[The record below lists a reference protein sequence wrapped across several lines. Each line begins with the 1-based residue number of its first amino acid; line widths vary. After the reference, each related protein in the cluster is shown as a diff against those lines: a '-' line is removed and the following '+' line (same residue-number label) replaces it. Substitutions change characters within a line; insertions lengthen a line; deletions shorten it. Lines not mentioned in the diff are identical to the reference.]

1 MTSVLNSKLRCKKF
15 RKRILDLSQKV
26 TALHIGGSFSSAE
39 IMDLIYFSL
48 MKKSE
53 RDSFILSKG
62 HASILHYVILEYL
75 KILKKKDLEMYCKPK
90 GFLGVHPDIGTP
102 GINASTGS
110 LGHGLSM
117 AAGMAIANLNSNKKT
132 YVIISDGEL
141 QEGSTWEAIISIG
154 ALNLKNLVLF
164 VDNNDL
170 NSSEKMSD
178 THPNLYPIDKKFKSF
193 GWDSKICDGH
203 NLSKMLNA
211 VNKRD
216 KRKPFA
222 LVAKTK
228 KGYPVKFMNNAI
240 WHYRSPTK
248 KEYAKALAEIER
260 H

>member
-170 NSSEKMSD
+170 NSSEKMSN

>member
-1 MTSVLNSKLRCKKF
+1 MTSIKNSKQRCKKF

-26 TALHIGGSFSSAE
+26 SALHIGGSFSSTE
-39 IMDLIYFSL
+39 IMDLIYFTL
-48 MKKSE
+48 MKKNE

-62 HASILHYVILEYL
+62 HASILHYVILEHL
-75 KILKKKDLEMYCKPK
+75 KILKKKDLENYCKPQ
-90 GFLGVHPDIGTP
+90 GFLGVHPDIGNP

-117 AAGMAIANLNSNKKT
+117 AAGIAIANMNSKKKT

-154 ALNLKNLVLF
+154 ALKLKNLILF

-178 THPNLYPIDKKFKSF
+178 THPNLYPIDKKLKSF
-193 GWDSKICDGH
+193 GWDAGICNGH
-203 NLSKMLNA
+203 DYSKMLNIIA
-211 VNKRD
+211 KRD

-222 LVAKTK
+222 LIAKTK
-228 KGYPVKFMNNAI
+228 KGYPIKFMNDAI

-248 KEYAKALAEIER
+248 KEYNQAIDEIER
-260 H
+260 Y

>member
-1 MTSVLNSKLRCKKF
+1 
-15 RKRILDLSQKV
+15 
-26 TALHIGGSFSSAE
+26 
-39 IMDLIYFSL
+39 MDLIYFTL
-48 MKKSE
+48 MKKNE

-62 HASILHYVILEYL
+62 HASILHYVILEHL
-75 KILKKKDLEMYCKPK
+75 KILKKKDLENYCKPQ
-90 GFLGVHPDIGTP
+90 GFLGVHPDIGSP

-117 AAGMAIANLNSNKKT
+117 AAGIAIANMDSKKKT

-154 ALNLKNLVLF
+154 ALKLKNLNLF

-178 THPNLYPIDKKFKSF
+178 THPNLYPIDKKLKSF
-193 GWDSKICDGH
+193 GWDAGICNGH
-203 NLSKMLNA
+203 DYSKMLNIIT
-211 VNKRD
+211 KRD

-222 LVAKTK
+222 LIAKTK
-228 KGYPVKFMNNAI
+228 KGYPIKFMNDAI

-248 KEYAKALAEIER
+248 KEYNQAIDEIER
-260 H
+260 F